1 MAGRRP
7 LVAPPASGALSLPK
21 RRDTALQYLSERL
34 GYAFKDR
41 TLLEL
46 ALTHASARPSLKPN
60 EDNERLEFLGDRV
73 LGLAI
78 AEVLTESFPTASE
91 GELARRFNQL
101 VRAETCAEVAL
112 TWELGKLILMSG
124 GEAESGGRAKKTILA
139 NACEAVLGAIF
150 LDGGYVAGRDVV
162 HRFWA
167 TELGG
172 FDLAA
177 PDAKSVL
184 QEWAQ
189 GRRLPLPVYLEVARE
204 GPDHAPRF
212 TAEVQ
217 IDGVAPERG
226 QGANKRAAE
235 QAAALAMLMREGV
248 WQAPHD
254 G

>member
-7 LVAPPASGALSLPK
+7 LVALPASGALSLPK
-21 RRDTALQYLSERL
+21 RRDTALQNLSERL
-34 GYAFKDR
+34 GYTFKDR
-41 TLLEL
+41 SLLEL

-101 VRAETCAEVAL
+101 VRAETCVEVAL

-124 GEAESGGRAKKTILA
+124 GEAESGGRRKKTILA

-150 LDGGYVAGRDVV
+150 LDGGYGAGREVV

-167 TELGG
+167 SELGG
-172 FDLAA
+172 FDLAT

>member
-1 MAGRRP
+1 VP
-7 LVAPPASGALSLPK
+7 D
-21 RRDTALQYLSERL
+21 RRDTVLAQLFERL
-34 GYAFKDR
+34 GYAFKNR
-41 TLLEL
+41 SLIEL

-78 AEVLTESFPTASE
+78 AELLTASFPDASE
-91 GELARRFNQL
+91 GELARRYNQL
-101 VRAETCAEVAL
+101 VRAETCAEVAQD
-112 TWELGKLILMSG
+112 WELGKLILMSG
-124 GEAESGGRAKKTILA
+124 GEADSGGRGKKTILA

-150 LDGGYVAGRDVV
+150 IDGGYAAARDIV

-167 TELGG
+167 AELSGYG
-172 FDLAA
+172 LAT

-189 GRRLPLPVYLEVARE
+189 GRRLPLPRYIEIARE
-204 GPDHAPRF
+204 GPDHAPHF

-226 QGANKRAAE
+226 HGANKRAAE
-235 QAAALAMLMREGV
+235 QAAATALLAREGL
-248 WQAPHD
+248 WKL
-254 G
+254 GKK

>member
-1 MAGRRP
+1 MP
-7 LVAPPASGALSLPK
+7 N
-21 RRDTALQYLSERL
+21 RRDTVLTQLFERL
-34 GYAFKDR
+34 GYAFKNR
-41 TLLEL
+41 SLIEL

-78 AEVLTESFPTASE
+78 AELLTASFPDASE

-101 VRAETCAEVAL
+101 VRAETCAEVAQD
-112 TWELGKLILMSG
+112 WELGKLILMSG
-124 GEAESGGRAKKTILA
+124 GEADSGGRGKKTILA

-150 LDGGYVAGRDVV
+150 IDGGYAAAREIV

-167 TELGG
+167 AELSGYG
-172 FDLAA
+172 LAT

-189 GRRLPLPVYLEVARE
+189 GRRLPLPRYIEIARE
-204 GPDHAPRF
+204 GPDHAPHF

-226 QGANKRAAE
+226 HGANKRAAE
-235 QAAALAMLMREGV
+235 QAAALAMLLRDGV
-248 WQAPHD
+248 WQAPTYD
-254 G
+254 

>member
-1 MAGRRP
+1 MP
-7 LVAPPASGALSLPK
+7 D
-21 RRDTALQYLSERL
+21 RRDTVLTQLFERL
-34 GYAFKDR
+34 GYDFKNR
-41 TLLEL
+41 SLIEL

-78 AEVLTESFPTASE
+78 AELLTASFPDASE

-101 VRAETCAEVAL
+101 VRAETCAEVAQD
-112 TWELGKLILMSG
+112 WELGKLILMSG
-124 GEAESGGRAKKTILA
+124 GEADSGGRGKKTILA

-150 LDGGYVAGRDVV
+150 IDGGYAAARDIV

-167 TELGG
+167 AELSGYG
-172 FDLAA
+172 LAT

-189 GRRLPLPVYLEVARE
+189 GRRLPLPRYIEIARE
-204 GPDHAPRF
+204 GPDHAPHF

-226 QGANKRAAE
+226 HGANKRAAE
-235 QAAALAMLMREGV
+235 QAAALAMLLREGV
-248 WQAPHD
+248 WQAPTHD
-254 G
+254 